1 MEETARDIIV
11 VVVVVAALASL
22 ARRSGRTAPLVL
34 VAGGV
39 LASLLPFVDEVR
51 VSSDLVLIGFL
62 PPLLYATAIR
72 TSLIDVR
79 ANARPIALLSVGLVV
94 FTMFGAG
101 LVAWWAL
108 PIPFPAALALGAV
121 VAPPD
126 AVAASAVARKVGM
139 PRRVVTILEG
149 ESLVNDATAIVCLR
163 TSVAAIGGS
172 VTAFEVSRDFAQS
185 VLGGAA
191 VGLVAAIV
199 LAKVRRHI
207 DDAVTDTTISLVT
220 PFAVYI
226 AAEEIHGSGV
236 LAVVVTGLILGHKAE
251 RIQSP
256 TSRMVERGNWST
268 VQFILENTV
277 FFLVGLEA
285 RTIARDLGDN
295 ELSGLRIAGGAA
307 AVLAAVIVL
316 RLVWVRAMTPKT
328 SWRVSTLVGW
338 AGMRGVVTLAAVL
351 VIPVGTPHREV
362 LILIAWAVAAGTLF
376 LQGSTLPWLVR
387 RLGVRGPDPA
397 ADALAEARL
406 LQTAAAAGVRVLD
419 ESLTGDEPPEV
430 VDRLRRRGFERAD
443 ARWERFGGGG
453 GGETPS
459 DAFARLRRRM
469 ITAERDAVLAERGE
483 GTAPEEVV
491 RRVLSIFDVEES
503 ILIAGDRWNSA
514 DRDDDLVNEPVAG
527 AVECDHLSDAAS
539 RPEPSPSSD
548 RCDDCVREGTITVHL
563 RKCLTC
569 GNVACCDSSPARH
582 ADRHFHDT
590 GHPVMRSAE
599 PGEAWRWCYLD
610 DALG

>member
-1 MEETARDIIV
+1 
-11 VVVVVAALASL
+11 
-22 ARRSGRTAPLVL
+22 
-34 VAGGV
+34 
-39 LASLLPFVDEVR
+39 
-51 VSSDLVLIGFL
+51 
-62 PPLLYATAIR
+62 
-72 TSLIDVR
+72 
-79 ANARPIALLSVGLVV
+79 V

-126 AVAASAVARKVGM
+126 AVAATAVARKVGM

-172 VTAFEVSRDFAQS
+172 VTAFEVTRDFAQS

-191 VGLVAAIV
+191 VGLVAAVV
-199 LAKVRRHI
+199 LSKVRRHI
-207 DDAVTDTTISLVT
+207 GDAVTDTTISLVT

-226 AAEEIHGSGV
+226 AAEEVHGSGV

-285 RTIARDLGDN
+285 RTIVRDLGDN
-295 ELSGLRIAGGAA
+295 TLSGLRVVGAA
-307 AVLAAVIVL
+307 LAVLGAVILL
-316 RLVWVRAMTPKT
+316 RLVWVRAMAPKMP
-328 SWRVSTLVGW
+328 WRVSTLVGW

-351 VIPVGTPHREV
+351 VIPPETPHREV
-362 LILIAWAVAAGTLF
+362 LILIAWTVAAGTLF
-376 LQGSTLPWLVR
+376 VQGSTLPWLVR

-406 LQTAAAAGVRVLD
+406 LQTAAEAGVRALD
-419 ESLTGDEPPEV
+419 GVLTGDEPPDV

-443 ARWERFGGGG
+443 ARWERFGGGP
-453 GGETPS
+453 ETPS
-459 DAFARLRRRM
+459 AVFARLRRTM
-469 ITAERDAVLAERGE
+469 LDAERGAVLAERG
-483 GTAPEEVV
+483 GGNAPDEVV

-514 DRDDDLVNEPVAG
+514 DRDDDLVNESVGGVA
-527 AVECDHLSDAAS
+527 ACAHLGDAAK
-539 RPEPSPSSD
+539 RNEPSPSSD
-548 RCDDCVREGTITVHL
+548 HCEACVREGTVTVHL
-563 RKCLTC
+563 RMCLAC

-582 ADRHFHDT
+582 ADRHYRET
-590 GHPVMRSAE
+590 GHPVMRSVE

-610 DALG
+610 DQLG

>member
-1 MEETARDIIV
+1 MEETARDVIA

-72 TSLIDVR
+72 TSLFDVR
-79 ANARPIALLSVGLVV
+79 ANVRPIALLSVGLVV

-101 LVAWWAL
+101 LVAWWVL

-126 AVAASAVARKVGM
+126 AVAATAVARKVGM

-172 VTAFEVSRDFAQS
+172 VTAFEVTRDFAQS

-199 LAKVRRHI
+199 LAKVRGHI
-207 DDAVTDTTISLVT
+207 GDAVTDTTISLVT

-226 AAEEIHGSGV
+226 AAEEVHGSGV
-236 LAVVVTGLILGHKAE
+236 LAVVITGLILGHKAE

-285 RTIARDLGDN
+285 RTIVRDLGEN
-295 ELSGLRIAGGAA
+295 TLSGARVAGAA
-307 AVLAAVIVL
+307 LAVLGAVIVL
-316 RLVWVRAMTPKT
+316 RLIWVRAMTPAT

-351 VIPVGTPHREV
+351 VIPTETPHREV
-362 LILIAWAVAAGTLF
+362 LILIAWTVAAGTLF
-376 LQGSTLPWLVR
+376 VQGSTLPWLVR

-406 LQTAAAAGVRVLD
+406 LQTAAAAGVRALD
-419 ESLTGDEPPEV
+419 DVLTGDEPPAV

-453 GGETPS
+453 ETPS
-459 DAFARLRRRM
+459 AVFARLRRVM
-469 ITAERDAVLAERGE
+469 LDAERGAVLAERGE
-483 GTAPEEVV
+483 GTAPDEVV

-514 DRDDDLVNEPVAG
+514 DRDDDLVNESVGG
-527 AVECDHLSDAAS
+527 ASACDHLRDAATLT
-539 RPEPSPSSD
+539 EPSPSSD
-548 RCDDCVREGTITVHL
+548 HCEACVREGTVTVHL
-563 RKCLTC
+563 RMCLTC

-582 ADRHFHDT
+582 ADRHFRGT
-590 GHPVMRSAE
+590 GHPVMRSVE

-610 DALG
+610 NTLG